1 MTANALRGDRER
13 CLAAGMD
20 DYLAKPIKA
29 ADVAAMLARWVPSAP
44 ARDEGVAEDDV
55 AGPIRDAG
63 MRQRLR
69 ELEDEG
75 DPDFVQTLVTMFFGE
90 TALHLDALRQAL
102 ARADAP
108 GVAREAHALRGSAAT
123 FGAQRIADL
132 AEVIERLGRADDL
145 APVPASLAQLGTEID
160 RVHAALTDAPVG
172 V

>member
-1 MTANALRGDRER
+1 
-13 CLAAGMD
+13 
-20 DYLAKPIKA
+20 
-29 ADVAAMLARWVPSAP
+29 
-44 ARDEGVAEDDV
+44 
-55 AGPIRDAG
+55 
-63 MRQRLR
+63 
-69 ELEDEG
+69 
-75 DPDFVQTLVTMFFGE
+75 LVTMFFGE

-123 FGAQRIADL
+123 LGAQRIADL

-145 APVPASLAQLGTEID
+145 APVPTSLAQLGTEID